1 MAEHAC
7 FAENGWIMAANDSLE
22 MVESGLKLMEISGS

>member
-1 MAEHAC
+1 MAEDAC
-7 FAENGWIMAANDSLE
+7 FAENCWTMAANDSLE